1 MGILQQLRQKII
13 NRDYYLTSH
22 AEEEMWADG
31 LERFDVENALLKGRI
46 EKKLTRDPRGLRYRV
61 EGPALDG
68 RAVQVVCRLDQE
80 NRLRILTV
88 YARD

>member
-1 MGILQQLRQKII
+1 MGILQQLRQKVID
-13 NRDYYLTSH
+13 RDYYLTSH

-31 LERFDVENALLKGRI
+31 LERLDIDNVLLKGRI
-46 EKKLTRDPRGLRYRV
+46 EKKLTKDPRGVRYRI

-68 RAVQVVCRLDQE
+68 RPVHVVCRLDQE

-88 YARD
+88 YARE